1 MDGRGYA
8 LGYQNGRQALMARVT
23 PLPVAAEEY
32 DTDDE
37 QNLRS
42 ILEHE
47 IQDIRN
53 EMDRIESIATKE
65 ATLALRRHQFL
76 FIGYSS

>member
-1 MDGRGYA
+1 
-8 LGYQNGRQALMARVT
+8 MARAT
-23 PLPVAAEEY
+23 PLPIAAEEY

-47 IQDIRN
+47 IEDIRN
-53 EMDRIESIATKE
+53 EMDRIESVVTKE

-76 FIGYSS
+76 LMGA